1 MSNKYEREIEDI
13 LKKSDIPPLKKTK
26 NNFNP
31 TNISPYIIKFIKKDF
46 TKLILIVLAMAIL
59 MMIMPFWVIITFII
73 VIFAII
79 FVKKTFL
86 ENLNNNSQE
95 KRWRGQLIEE
105 EEIPWWKKI
114 FNS

>member
-13 LKKSDIPPLKKTK
+13 LKKSGISPLKKAK

-46 TKLILIVLAMAIL
+46 TKLILIVFAMAIL
-59 MMIMPFWVIITFII
+59 MMIMPFWVIITVII

-79 FVKKTFL
+79 FVKKIFL

-105 EEIPWWKKI
+105 EKMPWWKKI